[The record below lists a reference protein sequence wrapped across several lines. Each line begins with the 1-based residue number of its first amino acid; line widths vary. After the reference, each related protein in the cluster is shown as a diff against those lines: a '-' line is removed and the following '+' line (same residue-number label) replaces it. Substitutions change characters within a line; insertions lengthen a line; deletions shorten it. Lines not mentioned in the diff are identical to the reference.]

1 MASPEKTP
9 YMCFR
14 RDDDHAR
21 AISRRVSVAV
31 LPMGLLQGRVASLSS
46 PTDGAGP
53 VDSVPAWVAFIFL
66 GVLALGILLAGILPQ
81 VL

>member
-1 MASPEKTP
+1 
-9 YMCFR
+9 
-14 RDDDHAR
+14 
-21 AISRRVSVAV
+21 
-31 LPMGLLQGRVASLSS
+31 MGLLQGRVASLSS